1 MANGSAFVA
10 SFAGAVVRLVPH
22 YTRKRSVRMKE
33 FFKRPKVI
41 AIIVVSVLALILLFQ
56 NIDIVTFRMFFWTV
70 EVSQLVLVVLMLA
83 IGYILGFLTAK
94 FGGKKE

>member
-1 MANGSAFVA
+1 
-10 SFAGAVVRLVPH
+10 
-22 YTRKRSVRMKE
+22 MKE

-56 NIDIVTFRMFFWTV
+56 NVDVVTFRVFFWSG
-70 EVSQLVLVVLMLA
+70 EVSQLVLVILMLA

-94 FGGKKE
+94 LGGKKE

>member
-1 MANGSAFVA
+1 
-10 SFAGAVVRLVPH
+10 
-22 YTRKRSVRMKE
+22 MKE

-56 NIDIVTFRMFFWTV
+56 NIDIVTFRVFFWTG

-94 FGGKKE
+94 LGGKKE

>member
-1 MANGSAFVA
+1 
-10 SFAGAVVRLVPH
+10 
-22 YTRKRSVRMKE
+22 MKE

-56 NIDIVTFRMFFWTV
+56 NIDIVTFRVFFWSG
-70 EVSQLVLVVLMLA
+70 EVSQLVLVILMLA

-94 FGGKKE
+94 LGGKKE

>member
-1 MANGSAFVA
+1 
-10 SFAGAVVRLVPH
+10 
-22 YTRKRSVRMKE
+22 MKE

-56 NIDIVTFRMFFWTV
+56 NLDIGTFRVFFWSG
-70 EVSQLVLVVLMLA
+70 EVSQLVLVILMLA

-94 FGGKKE
+94 LGGKKE

>member
-1 MANGSAFVA
+1 
-10 SFAGAVVRLVPH
+10 
-22 YTRKRSVRMKE
+22 MKE

-56 NIDIVTFRMFFWTV
+56 NIDIVTFRVFFWSG

-83 IGYILGFLTAK
+83 IGYVLGFLTAK
-94 FGGKKE
+94 LGGKKE

>member
-1 MANGSAFVA
+1 
-10 SFAGAVVRLVPH
+10 
-22 YTRKRSVRMKE
+22 MKE

-56 NIDIVTFRMFFWTV
+56 NIDIVTFRVFFWSG

-94 FGGKKE
+94 LGGKKE

>member
-1 MANGSAFVA
+1 
-10 SFAGAVVRLVPH
+10 
-22 YTRKRSVRMKE
+22 MKE

-56 NIDIVTFRMFFWTV
+56 NIDVVTFRMFFWTV

-83 IGYILGFLTAK
+83 IGYVLGFLTAK
-94 FGGKKE
+94 LGGKKE

>member
-1 MANGSAFVA
+1 M
-10 SFAGAVVRLVPH
+10 
-22 YTRKRSVRMKE
+22 TE

-56 NIDIVTFRMFFWTV
+56 NIDVVTFRMFFWTV

-83 IGYILGFLTAK
+83 IGYVLGFLTAK
-94 FGGKKE
+94 LGGKKE